1 MIGTIENSTLKFKFG
16 SLEWLNYFGTPFY
29 LLAISFLN
37 LYFISVSSGEKL
49 NSLLIIM
56 LILVTLTGLTYYL
69 QKKKLKLEV
78 LKSENSKVSYDLLK
92 EILLKED
99 WYINAHRKST
109 VIQATKKNSSE
120 LLTFVFE
127 DNIVKWNV
135 IFHPYNQNSLKS
147 VFAKNKNGKRIVDK
161 IIKAS
166 A

>member
-49 NSLLIIM
+49 NSFLIIM

-109 VIQATKKNSSE
+109 VIQATKK
-120 LLTFVFE
+120 T
-127 DNIVKWNV
+127 
-135 IFHPYNQNSLKS
+135 HQNY
-147 VFAKNKNGKRIVDK
+147 
-161 IIKAS
+161 
-166 A
+166 